1 VANFYSECR
10 VGVPFLASI
19 PTIQLVWSQIQTRKI
34 VVVSLKGKKKFSSSK
49 RITNAK
55 DRKHEEKTQKSKQS
69 EFQTDSSERVSELQ
83 KCGVAWLVLFPIDPI
98 KIFNHLDLI
107 FQDFSPLVPIYH
119 LIIYLSL
126 ISLLHSFCLL
136 YCFTET
142 PSLCCCAEWWKF
154 VVQCGGS

>member
-1 VANFYSECR
+1 MRKKERKKSVTRRGQFLLR
-10 VGVPFLASI
+10 VQSWRAISCLHSDHSACLVTNTNTKNCSSI
-19 PTIQLVWSQIQTRKI
+19 IERE
-34 VVVSLKGKKKFSSSK
+34 KKFSSSK

-107 FQDFSPLVPIYH
+107 FQDFSPLVLIYR
-119 LIIYLSL
+119 
-126 ISLLHSFCLL
+126 
-136 YCFTET
+136 
-142 PSLCCCAEWWKF
+142 
-154 VVQCGGS
+154 